1 MKHTKRFPSIPE
13 DLLKSLEEVYPD
25 KLPDDTSITLNE
37 VNVLQGQQQV
47 IRFLR
52 TQFERQNKT
61 ILEKE

>member
-13 DLLKSLEEVYPD
+13 DLLKALEEVYPD
-25 KLPDDTSITLNE
+25 KLPDDTNITLNE

-47 IRFLR
+47 VRFLR
-52 TQFERQNKT
+52 AQFERQNKT

>member
-13 DLLKSLEEVYPD
+13 DLLKALEEVYPD

-52 TQFERQNKT
+52 AQFERQNKT